1 MKSFPLVAAFASL
14 ALLPW
19 STFGAD
25 ITAAED
31 TQKPHETSLVDTGK
45 IEGQK
50 VANLQGQE
58 LGTIKQIL
66 VDPRNDRVRY
76 AVIEASKPGQATNSE
91 IAVPFSALK
100 IKTQANNTL
109 TIQLDATEAKLQGAP
124 RYKVGE
130 AERLFSQQSAAPVY
144 AYWEIV
150 WFDDAEPA
158 HQGAKAAKGNE
169 GQPTV
174 NAPATTTKSPVTG
187 ASSNSKDPNA
197 AVPNPR

>member
-19 STFGAD
+19 STFAAD

-50 VANLQGQE
+50 VSNLQGQE

-76 AVIEASKPGQATNSE
+76 AVIEASKYGFGNCGS
-91 IAVPFSALK
+91 
-100 IKTQANNTL
+100 
-109 TIQLDATEAKLQGAP
+109 IQRPENQKA
-124 RYKVGE
+124 GE
-130 AERLFSQQSAAPVY
+130 QHP
-144 AYWEIV
+144 
-150 WFDDAEPA
+150 DDPTRR
-158 HQGAKAAKGNE
+158 HGN
-169 GQPTV
+169 
-174 NAPATTTKSPVTG
+174 
-187 ASSNSKDPNA
+187 
-197 AVPNPR
+197 

>member
-1 MKSFPLVAAFASL
+1 MKSFTLVGAFASL

-19 STFGAD
+19 STLAAD
-25 ITAAED
+25 TTAAED
-31 TQKPHETSLVDTGK
+31 TQKPHECTLFDTAK

-50 VANLQGQE
+50 VTNLQAQE

-66 VDPRNDRVRY
+66 VDPQTDRVRY
-76 AVIEASKPGQATNSE
+76 AVIEASKSGQVADSE

-100 IKTQANNTL
+100 IKKQANNTL

-150 WFDDAEPA
+150 WFDGAEPA
-158 HQGAKAAKGNE
+158 HNGAKTAKGSDGHSSAN
-169 GQPTV
+169 P
-174 NAPATTTKSPVTG
+174 PATSTNSSVTG
-187 ASSNSKDPNA
+187 TSSNSKDPNA
-197 AVPNPR
+197 AVTNPR

>member
-19 STFGAD
+19 STFAAD
-25 ITAAED
+25 TTAAED
-31 TQKPHETSLVDTGK
+31 TQKPHETTLVDTAK

-50 VANLQGQE
+50 VTHLQGQE

-76 AVIEASKPGQATNSE
+76 AVIEAGKSGQATDSE

-100 IKTQANNTL
+100 IKKQANNTL

-144 AYWEIV
+144 EYWEIL
-150 WFDDAEPA
+150 WLDDATPA
-158 HQGAKAAKGNE
+158 HHAAEGNG
-169 GQPTV
+169 GQPTA
-174 NAPATTTKSPVTG
+174 NPQATTTNSPVTG

-197 AVPNPR
+197 AVPSPR